1 MNVFPWHLPFEA
13 TFSDF
18 YNLNKKWIFL
28 DVFFIGFLFYLFN
41 QKWIISCFFATFS
54 VPNLVFKVFNKKL
67 TFSSWNQERRGSSC
81 LFQDLWH
88 RWVRQEITPNS
99 FIIFKIIVFTL
110 YIDHHIIFLKPRI
123 DCCVVHKIMAMHHC
137 HCKQKQLF
145 EAFPLFTGSL
155 RTVIDE
161 LSIVSYCHNA
171 PRKSK

>member
-1 MNVFPWHLPFEA
+1 MSFLPFQ
-13 TFSDF
+13 SKV
-18 YNLNKKWIFL
+18 NNIM
-28 DVFFIGFLFYLFN
+28 
-41 QKWIISCFFATFS
+41 FFATFS
-54 VPNLVFKVFNKKL
+54 VSNLVFKVFNKKL
-67 TFSSWNQERRGSSC
+67 KFSSWNQEWRGSSC